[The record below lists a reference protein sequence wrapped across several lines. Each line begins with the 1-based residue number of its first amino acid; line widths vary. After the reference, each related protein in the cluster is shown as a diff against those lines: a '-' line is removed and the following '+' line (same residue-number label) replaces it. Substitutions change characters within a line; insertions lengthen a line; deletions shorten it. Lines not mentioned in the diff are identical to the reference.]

1 MLHFSHIHSFPVVR
15 ENDAPASFSPLRR
28 AMPDGGVKG
37 RGALGAPRARNGA
50 RWTRLAAKGVG
61 TPGVH
66 RGGVPQRPL
75 TPARGRGIQ
84 KPSALPWVNRKRR
97 PAGNG
102 AAYSPAHMSLFLGGH
117 GQPAEEPAQGMSA
130 ERGLAHPGIRLRR
143 LHEGMRPRPPRE
155 RNGEPVMS

>member
-1 MLHFSHIHSFPVVR
+1 MLHFSHIHSFSVVR
-15 ENDAPASFSPLRR
+15 ENDAPASFSPLPN

-75 TPARGRGIQ
+75 TPAGGHGMRIRTA
-84 KPSALPWVNRKRR
+84 SSRANRRQR
-97 PAGNG
+97 PGGSHAP
-102 AAYSPAHMSLFLGGH
+102 YSQAHMSLLFH
-117 GQPAEEPAQGMSA
+117 RRRQPLTW
-130 ERGLAHPGIRLRR
+130 RGLLMVPQLVHT
-143 LHEGMRPRPPRE
+143 
-155 RNGEPVMS
+155 S

>member
-1 MLHFSHIHSFPVVR
+1 MLHSSDVHSLPVVR
-15 ENDAPASFSPLRR
+15 ENDAAASFSPLPR

-37 RGALGAPRARNGA
+37 QGAPSAPRARNGA
-50 RWTRLAAKGVG
+50 RWTRLVVQAVG
-61 TPGVH
+61 TADVH

-102 AAYSPAHMSLFLGGH
+102 AAYSPAHMSLFLHGH
-117 GQPAEEPAQGMSA
+117 GQNGK
-130 ERGLAHPGIRLRR
+130 RTRRRLRR
-143 LHEGMRPRPPRE
+143 LRELQSLGWFSRPCAP
-155 RNGEPVMS
+155 S